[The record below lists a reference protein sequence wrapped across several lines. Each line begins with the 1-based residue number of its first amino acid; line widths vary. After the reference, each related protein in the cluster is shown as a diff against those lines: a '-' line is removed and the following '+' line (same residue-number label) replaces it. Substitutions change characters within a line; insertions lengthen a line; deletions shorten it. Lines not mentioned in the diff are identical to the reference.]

1 MNVIHLPGHHKEQP
15 SPMSAAPR
23 GTLTAKRSSSF
34 KRSANLKYAFIKRLL
49 SNKRAK
55 RAGSVGR
62 PIDYAV
68 IDLELP
74 AAGIHSSSA
83 NPPGRTIGDGGFGTR
98 DKFWFQ
104 LECNF

>member
-1 MNVIHLPGHHKEQP
+1 
-15 SPMSAAPR
+15 
-23 GTLTAKRSSSF
+23 
-34 KRSANLKYAFIKRLL
+34 
-49 SNKRAK
+49 
-55 RAGSVGR
+55 
-62 PIDYAV
+62 V